1 MTLVSLGELLHAAAQ
16 PMQIRNARFPD
27 AGGTIREVTYKP
39 FSDEGPNPD
48 TPAGTTTN
56 ESTRNAHT
64 DSMGRRMPDFILLA
78 CAGAAKVSSTG
89 LARIGRLHPQCV
101 D

>member
-1 MTLVSLGELLHAAAQ
+1 
-16 PMQIRNARFPD
+16 MQIRNARFPD
-27 AGGTIREVTYKP
+27 AGGAIREVTYKP
-39 FSDEGPNPD
+39 LPGAADEGPSPDNP
-48 TPAGTTTN
+48 GTTAN

-89 LARIGRLHPQCV
+89 HCQGWPELRDSTQCV